1 MSQKLLFIFNPH
13 AGKGQIKNH
22 LVDIVDMMVKAGFD
36 VTIYTTQAQADATR
50 KVVEE
55 GAGYDRIVCSGG
67 DGTLDE
73 VMTGLMQAKLHIP
86 IGYIPAGSTN
96 DFANSLG
103 IPKEMLKA
111 AERAV
116 GQNRFPCDIGDFN
129 SDTFVYVAAFG
140 LFTEV
145 SYKTSQ
151 QLKNIF
157 GHVAY
162 IMEGVKQLRDIP
174 SFRMQVEYDGKV
186 FQDEFIYGMVTN
198 SVSVGGFK
206 GMTGNDVKLDDGL
219 FEVTLI
225 RNPKNPIELNEILA
239 CLTNMIDDSDLIYSF
254 KTDAGATVVV
264 RNTLASCEPEV
275 HAAPLNPYQPNQRI
289 KHPRHPSGR
298 LCPGNALT
306 FVIFPDLSFENFPIR
321 GPSIAA
327 PMSAEIPPTI

>member
-13 AGKGQIKNH
+13 SGKGQIKNN
-22 LVDIVDMMVKAGFD
+22 LVDIVDIMVKAGYD
-36 VTIYTTQAQADATR
+36 VTIYTTQARADATR
-50 KVVEE
+50 KVMEE
-55 GAGYDRIVCSGG
+55 AANFDRIVCSGG

-73 VMTGLMQAKLHIP
+73 VVTGLIKSDMNTP

-103 IPKEMLKA
+103 IPKEMVKA
-111 AERAV
+111 AEAAV
-116 GQNRFPCDIGDFN
+116 GKNPFPCDIGDFN

-162 IMEGVKQLRDIP
+162 IMEGAKHLHDIL
-174 SFRMQVEYDGKV
+174 SYNMQVEYEGHV

-206 GMTGNDVKLDDGL
+206 GMTGTDVKLDDGV

-225 RNPKNPIELNEILA
+225 KKPHNPIELNEILA

-254 KTDAGATVVV
+254 KTNEVKITAREQIAWTLDGEFGGEHEEVII
-264 RNTLASCEPEV
+264 RN
-275 HAAPLNPYQPNQRI
+275 LNKRV
-289 KHPRHPSGR
+289 
-298 LCPGNALT
+298 T
-306 FVIFPDLSFENFPIR
+306 IFC
-321 GPSIAA
+321 
-327 PMSAEIPPTI
+327 

>member
-73 VMTGLMQAKLHIP
+73 VMTGLMQAKLNVP

-129 SDTFVYVAAFG
+129 ADTFVYVAAFG

-219 FEVTLI
+219 FEVTMI

-254 KTDAGATVVV
+254 KTDTVHITAKEEVPWTLDGEFGGAHQEVVI
-264 RNTLASCEPEV
+264 RNLK
-275 HAAPLNPYQPNQRI
+275 QR
-289 KHPRHPSGR
+289 
-298 LCPGNALT
+298 
-306 FVIFPDLSFENFPIR
+306 VEIFC
-321 GPSIAA
+321 
-327 PMSAEIPPTI
+327 

>member
-13 AGKGQIKNH
+13 SGKGQIKNN
-22 LVDIVDMMVKAGFD
+22 LVDIVDIMVKAGYD
-36 VTIYTTQAQADATR
+36 VTIYTTQARADATR
-50 KVVEE
+50 KVMEE
-55 GAGYDRIVCSGG
+55 AANFDRIVCSGG

-73 VMTGLMQAKLHIP
+73 VVTGLIKSDTNTP

-103 IPKEMLKA
+103 IPKEMVKA
-111 AERAV
+111 AEAAV
-116 GQNRFPCDIGDFN
+116 GKNPFPCDIGDFN

-162 IMEGVKQLRDIP
+162 IMEGAKHLHDIL
-174 SFRMQVEYDGKV
+174 SYYMQVEYEGHV

-206 GMTGNDVKLDDGL
+206 GMTGTDVKLDDGV

-225 RNPKNPIELNEILA
+225 KKPHNPIELNEILA

-254 KTDAGATVVV
+254 KTNEVKITAREQIAWTLDGEFGGEHEEVII
-264 RNTLASCEPEV
+264 RN
-275 HAAPLNPYQPNQRI
+275 LNKRV
-289 KHPRHPSGR
+289 
-298 LCPGNALT
+298 T
-306 FVIFPDLSFENFPIR
+306 IFC
-321 GPSIAA
+321 
-327 PMSAEIPPTI
+327 